1 MKKQFRFAGD
11 NTPFQA
17 DLEELKQKL
26 SETEQLIDSHMEVE
40 GDLDSDAYIARGNGF
55 CDSKYSEDF
64 IEGRIADLS
73 QKAEQLRTW
82 IENF

>member
-1 MKKQFRFAGD
+1 MKKTFRFNGD
-11 NTPFQA
+11 NTPFEA
-17 DLEELKQKL
+17 DLELLKINL
-26 SETEQLIDSHMEVE
+26 SETEQLIDSYMEVE
-40 GDLDSDAYIARGNGF
+40 SDLDSDAYIARGNGF

-73 QKAEQLRTW
+73 QKAEQLRKW

>member
-1 MKKQFRFAGD
+1 MKKTFRFNGD
-11 NTPFQA
+11 NTPFEA
-17 DLEELKQKL
+17 DLELLKIKL
-26 SETEQLIDSHMEVE
+26 SETEQLIDSYMEVE
-40 GDLDSDAYIARGNGF
+40 SDLDSDAYIARGNGF

-73 QKAEQLRTW
+73 QKAEQLRKW

>member
-1 MKKQFRFAGD
+1 MKKTFRFNGD
-11 NTPFQA
+11 NTPFEA
-17 DLEELKQKL
+17 DLELLKIKL
-26 SETEQLIDSHMEVE
+26 SETEQLIDSYMEVE
-40 GDLDSDAYIARGNGF
+40 SDLDSEAYIARGNGF

-73 QKAEQLRTW
+73 QKAEQLRKW